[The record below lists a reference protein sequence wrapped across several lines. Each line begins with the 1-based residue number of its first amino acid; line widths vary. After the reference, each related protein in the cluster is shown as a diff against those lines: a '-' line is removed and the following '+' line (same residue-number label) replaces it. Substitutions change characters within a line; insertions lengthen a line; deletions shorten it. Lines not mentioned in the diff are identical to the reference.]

1 MPEQGVWQLR
11 RRVSSKNLQA
21 ILLFKIKFKETE
33 LFWPGLWTNTPTKWK
48 LFVKEQPPLNF
59 LWIVSPSSFATARDV
74 TNEWRQIHNIH
85 KKCMRSKIVL
95 IFHPMGDAFHSMY
108 SKVFTLEII
117 AHLYVF
123 WIKIRWAFSSTFAL
137 WDVRIICKHFHIT
150 TGILSA
156 DIIITKSLLGPSRTF
171 VTA

>member
-1 MPEQGVWQLR
+1 
-11 RRVSSKNLQA
+11 
-21 ILLFKIKFKETE
+21 
-33 LFWPGLWTNTPTKWK
+33 
-48 LFVKEQPPLNF
+48 
-59 LWIVSPSSFATARDV
+59 
-74 TNEWRQIHNIH
+74 
-85 KKCMRSKIVL
+85 
-95 IFHPMGDAFHSMY
+95 MGDAFHSMY

-137 WDVRIICKHFHIT
+137 WDVRIICEHFHIT